1 MDTLNSHVLTI
12 IVYLQLLE
20 QAYAY
25 LNLNTFYLSF
35 IATLA
40 LIIVNRHG
48 FVIFELFRCEP

>member
-25 LNLNTFYLSF
+25 LDLNTFYLSF

-40 LIIVNRHG
+40 LIIVNCHG
-48 FVIFELFRCEP
+48 FVIFELFR